1 MSLSATLYR
10 IPEIDPEERRALA
23 TRPRFAWDA
32 VKDSA
37 IFEQTFWGLI
47 FVLTKGQP
55 QSTVE
60 LVEEIFSPPQMAEK
74 GDFEDWVFGED
85 ETPVRYLPPE
95 LVEQI
100 DALLQSVSEADV
112 HLRFDAEEMNRSG
125 IYPGIW
131 NEDDSGGQAFTAS
144 RVAEDLANL
153 KAIFRTAAEEGD
165 FIFAFVG

>member
-10 IPEIDPEERRALA
+10 IPEIDAEERRALA
-23 TRPRFAWDA
+23 GRPRFAWDA

-47 FVLTKGQP
+47 YVLSKGQP

-60 LVEEIFSPPQMAEK
+60 LVEEIFSPRQLAEK

-95 LVEQI
+95 LVERV
-100 DALLQSVSEADV
+100 DALLEQVTEADV
-112 HLRFDAEEMNRSG
+112 HVRFDAEEMNRSG
-125 IYPGIW
+125 IYPGVW
-131 NEDDSGGQAFTAS
+131 NENESDAQAFNS
-144 RVAEDLANL
+144 SHVAQDLADL
-153 KAIFRTAAEEGD
+153 KAIFRKAAEEGD
-165 FIFAFVG
+165 FVFAFVG